1 MWVEQTKQGKYK
13 YIERYK
19 CPLTGK
25 YKRASVVLD
34 KNTRQAQ
41 KQAQEAL
48 TLKIQHIYE
57 YTEEP
62 VSLTLSDLIE
72 KYRKEQK
79 KTVKQSTYKRNYH
92 ACETLKRILGADT
105 LLSGLNAGYI
115 RSAFL
120 ATGKDHSTLNEH
132 LVRLKA
138 LIRWGYRNDYIP
150 DITFLDKLERFSDKP
165 HREKIEDKFLEA
177 DQVSELL
184 EAMEE
189 KHWKILTKFL
199 VLSGLRFGEAAALN
213 RSDLD
218 FSQRVIHVRENY
230 DSNNKVVTTP
240 KTRTSIRDVY
250 MQDELYR
257 LCRQLVAES
266 ISRTIISISSNNLI
280 FVGADG
286 DRINFFAYN
295 KYLKGIAEN
304 ILHRNVTPHMLRH
317 THASL
322 MLESGIDVDSIARR
336 LGHSDS
342 KVTKEI
348 YLHITKKLQDKENE
362 KIKGIKIL

>member
-1 MWVEQTKQGKYK
+1 
-13 YIERYK
+13 
-19 CPLTGK
+19 
-25 YKRASVVLD
+25 
-34 KNTRQAQ
+34 
-41 KQAQEAL
+41 
-48 TLKIQHIYE
+48 
-57 YTEEP
+57 
-62 VSLTLSDLIE
+62 
-72 KYRKEQK
+72 
-79 KTVKQSTYKRNYH
+79 
-92 ACETLKRILGADT
+92 
-105 LLSGLNAGYI
+105 
-115 RSAFL
+115 
-120 ATGKDHSTLNEH
+120 
-132 LVRLKA
+132 
-138 LIRWGYRNDYIP
+138 
-150 DITFLDKLERFSDKP
+150 
-165 HREKIEDKFLEA
+165 
-177 DQVSELL
+177 
-184 EAMEE
+184 
-189 KHWKILTKFL
+189 
-199 VLSGLRFGEAAALN
+199 
-213 RSDLD
+213 
-218 FSQRVIHVRENY
+218 
-230 DSNNKVVTTP
+230 
-240 KTRTSIRDVY
+240 